1 MLFHQSKYRGII
13 DHYLPLLLHG
23 LAWVAYVSA
32 VYNGNAAGRSFLE
45 FFTRYGPKFVF
56 QGIIFYGNYLYLI
69 PAALA
74 RLKIG
79 RYIALNIVLVVVFA
93 VVLSG
98 TRYLH
103 AASGQF
109 SFLQSVWINSLNMT
123 WFLVLSI
130 LIRFSTD
137 WFRQKQ
143 LEKEKENQQL
153 KTELDFLKAQVNPH
167 FFFNSL
173 NNLYALALKQAP
185 ETPETILKISGIMRY
200 MLYETD
206 VAQVPLRQE
215 VDMINTYIS
224 LQQLK
229 TKSGHFAPID
239 VTGEMDAI
247 QIEPLLLLPL
257 IENVFKHG
265 TIPLHIGL
273 KVNHDSIQLTTSNQI
288 RKEAKATPG
297 GIGLSN
303 LKRRLSLLY
312 PDAHRLELRENDG
325 TFTATLILNLPI
337 KK

>member
-1 MLFHQSKYRGII
+1 MLFHQSKYRGVI
-13 DHYLPLLLHG
+13 DRYLPLLLHG
-23 LAWVAYVSA
+23 LGWLAYVFA
-32 VYNGNAAGRSFLE
+32 VYNGNAAGRSFVELL
-45 FFTRYGPKFVF
+45 TRYGPKFIL
-56 QGIIFYGNYLYLI
+56 QAIIFYSNYLYLI

-74 RLKIG
+74 SLRI
-79 RYIALNIVLVVVFA
+79 RRFISFNIVLVAVFA
-93 VVLSG
+93 AVLSG
-98 TRYLH
+98 VRYLQ

-109 SFLQSVWINSLNMT
+109 SFLQSIWINCLNIT
-123 WFLVLSI
+123 WFLVLAI

-153 KTELDFLKAQVNPH
+153 KTELNFLKAQVNPH

-185 ETPETILKISGIMRY
+185 ETPEIILKISGIMRY

-206 VAQVPLRQE
+206 ASQVPLRQE

-229 TKSGHFAPID
+229 SKSAGYPSIV
-239 VTGEMDAI
+239 VTGDMGNL

-257 IENVFKHG
+257 VENVFKHG
-265 TIPLHIGL
+265 TLPFTIVLQVSP
-273 KVNHDSIQLTTSNQI
+273 VSIQLTTSNQM
-288 RKEAKATPG
+288 RKEANATPG

-312 PDAHRLELRENDG
+312 ADAHRLELRENDN

>member
-1 MLFHQSKYRGII
+1 MLFHQSKYRGVI
-13 DHYLPLLLHG
+13 DRYLPLLLHG
-23 LAWVAYVSA
+23 LAWIAYASA
-32 VYNGNAAGRSFLE
+32 VYNGNAAGRSFFE
-45 FFTRYGPKFVF
+45 FLTRYGPKFIF
-56 QGIIFYGNYLYLI
+56 QAIIFYSNYLYLI

-74 RLKIG
+74 RLRIG
-79 RYIALNIVLVVVFA
+79 RFISFNIVLVGVFA

-98 TRYLH
+98 VRYLQT
-103 AASGQF
+103 ASGQF
-109 SFLQSVWINSLNMT
+109 SFLQSIWINCLNIT
-123 WFLVLSI
+123 WFLVLAI

-229 TKSGHFAPID
+229 TKSAGYPPII
-239 VTGEMDAI
+239 VTGDI
-247 QIEPLLLLPL
+247 GNLQIEPLLLLPL

-265 TIPLHIGL
+265 TMPLTIL
-273 KVNHDSIQLTTSNQI
+273 LQVSSVTIQLTTSNQM
-288 RKEAKATPG
+288 RKETNAIAG

-312 PDAHRLELRENDG
+312 PGAHQLKLQEKDG
-325 TFTATLILNLPI
+325 IFTATLILNLPI